1 MAGNREYKSDVFSM
15 LMQDKRRALELYN
28 AMNDT
33 DYDNPD
39 EVEMVTLAGGI
50 SLSVRNDASFV
61 VGDNLSIYEHQSTVC
76 PNMALRSL
84 IYFVA
89 VIKERISGRHRQIVD
104 DDGGNYADG
113 RQHGRNIYGKS
124 LIKIPTPK
132 FVVFYNGAEK
142 QPEEMTQY
150 LSDSFEQKT
159 DDPELEL
166 KCKVYNINYGKNR
179 AIMDECRWLDEYMM
193 FVDKV
198 REYHNS
204 KDEEELEDDINK
216 AIDYCIEN
224 DILKEFL
231 SERRGEVTKVM
242 ALDYTFDKQLEMER
256 AEAWNGGKKEGIEEG
271 RIEGREEGEK
281 IGKDAMGEAMSKLI
295 KKLLE
300 DGNIEEVRHVTSNS
314 EYRDKLLKELGLL

>member
-89 VIKERISGRHRQIVD
+89 VIKERISGRHRQIVG

-124 LIKIPTPK
+124 LIKIPMPK

-179 AIMDECRWLDEYMM
+179 AIMNECRWLDEYMM
-193 FVDKV
+193 FGDKV

>member
-89 VIKERISGRHRQIVD
+89 VIKERISGRRRQIVG

-271 RIEGREEGEK
+271 RIEGWEEGEK

>member
-89 VIKERISGRHRQIVD
+89 VIKERISGRRRQIVG

-242 ALDYTFDKQLEMER
+242 ALDFTFDKQLEMER

>member
-15 LMQDKRRALELYN
+15 LMQDKIRALELYN
-28 AMNDT
+28 AMNDM

-89 VIKERISGRHRQIVD
+89 VIKERISGRRRQIVG

>member
-89 VIKERISGRHRQIVD
+89 VIKERISGRRRQIVG

-271 RIEGREEGEK
+271 RIEGREGGEK